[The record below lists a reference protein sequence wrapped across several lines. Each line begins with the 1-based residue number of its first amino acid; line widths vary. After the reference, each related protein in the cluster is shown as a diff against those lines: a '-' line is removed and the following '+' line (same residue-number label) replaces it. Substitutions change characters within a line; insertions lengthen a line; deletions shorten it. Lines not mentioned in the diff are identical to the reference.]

1 MIEQSIALCCFR
13 GLLSSHSL
21 FSSTL
26 YERWVFVALAVGFS
40 SMFDLQSIIWLTC
53 IAIFIYYWRGALLVK
68 DRAYHAA
75 QKRCEEMQV
84 QLLDENVY
92 LRRLWF
98 KRNDSG
104 RLLLWRAFYFEF
116 TVSGADRYFG
126 RVIMLGSRITQVELD
141 AHRVH

>member
-1 MIEQSIALCCFR
+1 
-13 GLLSSHSL
+13 
-21 FSSTL
+21 
-26 YERWVFVALAVGFS
+26 
-40 SMFDLQSIIWLTC
+40 MFDLQSILWLTL

-75 QKRCEEMQV
+75 QKRCEEMEV

-98 KRNDSG
+98 KRNEQGKLS
-104 RLLLWRAFYFEF
+104 LWRAFYFEF

-141 AHRVH
+141 AHRLH

>member
-1 MIEQSIALCCFR
+1 MRDRISFVSLTGFR
-13 GLLSSHSL
+13 
-21 FSSTL
+21 F
-26 YERWVFVALAVGFS
+26 
-40 SMFDLQSIIWLTC
+40 MFDLQSILWLTL
-53 IAIFIYYWRGALLVK
+53 IVISVYYWRGALLVK

-92 LRRLWF
+92 LRRIWF
-98 KRNDSG
+98 KRNEIGKLS
-104 RLLLWRAFYFEF
+104 LWRAFYFEF

>member
-1 MIEQSIALCCFR
+1 MPSY
-13 GLLSSHSL
+13 SL

-26 YERWVFVALAVGFS
+26 CERWVFVALAVGFS
-40 SMFDLQSIIWLTC
+40 FMFDLQSIIWLTC

-98 KRNDSG
+98 KRNELGKLS
-104 RLLLWRAFYFEF
+104 LWRAFYFEF